1 MQCIHGNCL
10 LLMTTNRDDGVGLAA
25 PQVGMNIRMM
35 VFNPYG
41 REKPGSESILVNPGV
56 VEAFFR
62 ASLIEDYMLLLLLV
76 ETSDKVNV
84 KGILDSAFYRDHLSQ

>member
-56 VEAFFR
+56 V
-62 ASLIEDYMLLLLLV
+62 
-76 ETSDKVNV
+76 
-84 KGILDSAFYRDHLSQ
+84 